1 MQHFE
6 ELPRQEHSPAR
17 RSFEAATSLAVG
29 GWRWRRRWRYIGLD
43 LFNQLSL
50 NGGLNVFDKAMG
62 QTRLNGI
69 KGQEVKRERHTQTP
83 GQPPFA
89 GGLLVLGVVD
99 HGQSICQILGTE
111 ASKDWV

>member
-1 MQHFE
+1 
-6 ELPRQEHSPAR
+6 
-17 RSFEAATSLAVG
+17 
-29 GWRWRRRWRYIGLD
+29 
-43 LFNQLSL
+43 
-50 NGGLNVFDKAMG
+50 MG

-83 GQPPFA
+83 SQPPFA